1 MTTFQKFTKI
11 YKYWC
16 ILASKTKSIIYFIGK
31 YLQLLL
37 KIFLI
42 APQRPNTRIAYN
54 GTKLYLFVYITKY
67 RIICMSKQEIIEKF
81 RQKLII
87 ENYSQQTINN
97 YVSAIRLFLEYLS
110 KLTVKEVSDKEIQDY
125 LFYCKTERK
134 YSFSSIKQ
142 VVASIGYLYKKVF
155 NKPAPDALHIE
166 LRKPT
171 VLPAVLS
178 VEEISK
184 LLKVTSNVITRYLN
198 RSGLKSSVSIKRFFR
213 FGLPSSATFLN
224 PGSSSEL

>member
-1 MTTFQKFTKI
+1 
-11 YKYWC
+11 
-16 ILASKTKSIIYFIGK
+16 
-31 YLQLLL
+31 
-37 KIFLI
+37 
-42 APQRPNTRIAYN
+42 
-54 GTKLYLFVYITKY
+54 
-67 RIICMSKQEIIEKF
+67 MSKQEIIEKF

-97 YVSAIRLFLEYLS
+97 YVSAIRLLLEYLS

-134 YSFSSIKQ
+134 YSFSSMKQ

-198 RSGLKSSVSIKRFFR
+198 RSGLKSSVSIKRFLR
-213 FGLPSSATFLN
+213 LGLPSSATFLN